1 MLQKLGNGVGQR
13 KQGKTKKRGIL
24 TMKMKETLNL
34 GNTKFKMRGN
44 LPVREVEWQQEWKDA
59 DVYEKRQEKNADK
72 PTFILHDGP
81 PYANGDIHMGH
92 ALNKITKDIIIRSKS
107 MSGFRSPYVPG
118 WDTHGL
124 PIEQAVTNSGV
135 KRKEMS
141 EAEFRKIC
149 EEYAWKQINQQREDF
164 KRLGVA
170 GDWDNPY
177 VTLDPKFEEQQIR
190 LFGQMAEKGYI
201 YKGLKPIYWSPSSE
215 SSLAEAEIEYQ
226 DVKSPSI
233 YVSFPVVD
241 GKGILNGDTSF
252 VIWTTT
258 PWTIPA
264 NLAIAVNADYVY
276 SVVEVDGKKYVLAK
290 DLVNDVA
297 ATLGWENVETVSEV
311 NGKDLELMTAQHPLY
326 DRTSLVIVGDHV
338 TLEAGTG
345 LVHTAPGHGEDD
357 YIAGQKYKL
366 GVLSPIDDKG
376 CFTDEAPGLEGV
388 FYDTANKQITEWLE
402 EKGNLLKMS
411 FFTHS
416 YPHDWRTKKPVIFRA
431 TPQWF
436 ASIDKFRQQILDAIE
451 NDVTWLHP
459 SGKPRLYNMV
469 RDRGDWVIS
478 RQRVWG
484 VPLPI
489 FYAENGEP
497 IITPETIDHVASL
510 VSEHGSNVW
519 FEREAKDLLPEGFTH
534 PASPNN
540 EFTKETDIMDVWFDS
555 GSSHAGVL
563 KTRPEL
569 SFPADM
575 YLEGSDQYRGWFN
588 SSLTTSVAVN
598 EEAPYRSV
606 LSQGF
611 VMDGEGRKMSKSIG
625 NVIVPN
631 KVIKQMGADIIRL
644 WVSSVDYEYD
654 VRVSDDILKQV
665 SEGYRKIRNTMRF
678 LMANTSDFDPAVNA
692 VAYEELNA
700 LDQYM
705 LIRFN
710 QIVEKIKHSYET
722 YDFKGIYQTVMNF
735 CTVDLSQFYL
745 DIAKDIVYIDLED
758 GHDRRAM
765 QTVFYDILVK
775 MTKLLTPILPHTS
788 EEIWKHLKEDEEFAQ
803 LAELPEVERFNNQEE
818 VLKDWK
824 AFMNVRDEVLKAL
837 EEARNEKIIGKSFEA
852 KVTLYPT
859 AEVKELLNSLDAN
872 IGQLL
877 IVSDLE
883 IAGDYESAPE
893 SAHKF
898 ADVAVSIEHAHG
910 ETCERCRIVSEEV
923 GSFEEAPTLCGRCY
937 HIVKEHYPEAL
948 IPETEAE

>member
-1 MLQKLGNGVGQR
+1 
-13 KQGKTKKRGIL
+13 
-24 TMKMKETLNL
+24 MKMKETLNL
-34 GNTKFKMRGN
+34 GQTKFKMRGN

-59 DVYEKRQEKNADK
+59 EVYEKLQEKNAGK

-81 PYANGDIHMGH
+81 PYANGNIHMGH

-141 EAEFRKIC
+141 EAAFRKIC

-170 GDWDNPY
+170 GDWENPY
-177 VTLDPKFEEQQIR
+177 VTLLPEYEEEQIR
-190 LFGQMAEKGYI
+190 VFGKMAEKGYI

-233 YVSFPVVD
+233 YVAFKVVD
-241 GKGILNGDTSF
+241 GKGLLDEDTSF

-258 PWTIPA
+258 PWTIPS
-264 NLAIAVNADYVY
+264 NLAITVNADYVY
-276 SVVEVDGKKYVLAK
+276 AVVKADGKRYVVAK
-290 DLVNDVA
+290 DLLKDVSA
-297 ATLGWENVETVSEV
+297 AIGWENVEILSEIK
-311 NGKDLELMTAQHPLY
+311 GKDLEYMTAQHPLY
-326 DRTSLVIVGDHV
+326 DRTSLLILGDHV

-357 YIAGQKYKL
+357 YIVGQKYKL

-376 CFTDEAPGLEGV
+376 CFTDEAPGLEGI
-388 FYDTANKQITEWLE
+388 FYDDANKKIAEWLD
-402 EKGNLLKMS
+402 EKESLLKLD

-436 ASIDKFRQQILDAIE
+436 ASIDKFRAQILEAIK

-459 SGKPRLYNMV
+459 SGKTRIYNMV

-489 FYAENGEP
+489 FYGENGEP
-497 IITPETIDHVASL
+497 IITPETIDHVAGL
-510 VSEHGSNVW
+510 VGEFGSNVW

-534 PASPNN
+534 PSSPNN
-540 EFTKETDIMDVWFDS
+540 EFTKEKDIMDVWFDS
-555 GSSHAGVL
+555 GSSHAAVL
-563 KTRPEL
+563 KARPEL

-588 SSLTTSVAVN
+588 SSLTTSIAVN
-598 EEAPYRSV
+598 EEAPYKNV

-611 VMDGEGRKMSKSIG
+611 VMDGVGRKMSKSLG

-678 LMANTSDFDPAVNA
+678 LLANTSDFNPTEDA
-692 VAYEELNA
+692 VAYEDLNA

-710 QIVEKIKHSYET
+710 QVVEKIRKSYAE

-745 DIAKDIVYIDLED
+745 DIAKDVVYIDLEN

-765 QTVFYDILVK
+765 QTVFYDIAAKL
-775 MTKLLTPILPHTS
+775 TALLTPILPHTS
-788 EEIWKHLKEDEEFAQ
+788 EEIWKYLKEEEEFVQ
-803 LAELPEVERFNNQEE
+803 LAELPEVETFENQDA
-818 VLKDWK
+818 VLSDWK
-824 AFMNVRDEVLKAL
+824 AFMAVRDDVLKAL
-837 EEARNEKIIGKSFEA
+837 EEARNEKVIGKSFEA

-859 AEVKELLNSLDAN
+859 KEVKELLTNLSAN

-877 IVSDLE
+877 IISELE
-883 IAGDYESAPE
+883 IADSYEAAPE
-893 SAHKF
+893 SARKF
-898 ADVAVSIEHAHG
+898 ADVAVTIEHAHG
-910 ETCERCRIVSEEV
+910 ETCERCRIISEEV
-923 GSFEEAPTLCGRCY
+923 GSFEDAPTLCARCY

-948 IPETEAE
+948 AAEEEE